1 MLNTRPFSVR
11 YSVHT
16 CSPGSPW
23 GVDASFSG
31 LSSSM
36 KGPKIVSPRLNFT
49 TLSSVSGLHLLDI
62 LRLVD
67 VLGLGSG
74 SVIAPVAVADD
85 QAISLW
91 VLEEVMST
99 M

>member
-1 MLNTRPFSVR
+1 ML
-11 YSVHT
+11 
-16 CSPGSPW
+16 
-23 GVDASFSG
+23 
-31 LSSSM
+31 
-36 KGPKIVSPRLNFT
+36 SPRFTFT

-67 VLGLGSG
+67 VLGLG